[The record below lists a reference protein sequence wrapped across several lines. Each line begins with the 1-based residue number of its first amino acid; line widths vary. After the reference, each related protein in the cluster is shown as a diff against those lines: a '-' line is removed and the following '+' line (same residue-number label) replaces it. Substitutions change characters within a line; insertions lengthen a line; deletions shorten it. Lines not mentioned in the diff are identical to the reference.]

1 MLLLHDKGYFIKH
14 VHIQFLEYVVRGN
27 ITEKGNFVFVAF
39 VQGLLRTAD
48 KDVRLESHSLKVF
61 DAGLGGFC
69 LEFAGSF

>member
-27 ITEKGNFVFVAF
+27 ITEKGNFVFDAF

-48 KDVRLESHSLKVF
+48 KDVRL
-61 DAGLGGFC
+61 D
-69 LEFAGSF
+69 